1 MNPVRSLLAI
11 AGMVIVSGCSDGAA
25 SGDATGTRPAR
36 FAEYDAGTVPGGPGV
51 GQPFGLGRSAA
62 ASQIAAWDTDVGPD
76 GRTLPAGRGTVAE
89 GATLYSAQCQ
99 QCHGAKGEGMAPAY
113 PALIGR
119 PPEAEGFVFA
129 KDPKLVHTIG
139 NYWSHATTLFD
150 YIKRA
155 MPLTAP
161 GSLTDS
167 QVYALTAYL
176 LAANEV
182 LPDSATLDAASLRA
196 VKMPYADRFVAD
208 DRRGGA
214 EIK

>member
-1 MNPVRSLLAI
+1 MTRAILSFSVVLLPLF
-11 AGMVIVSGCSDGAA
+11 AGCDQSAAPGGAPPT
-25 SGDATGTRPAR
+25 S
-36 FAEYDAGTVPGGPGV
+36 FAQYDAGRVPGGPGA
-51 GQPFGLGRSAA
+51 GQRYAIGRAA
-62 ASQIAAWDTDVGPD
+62 TPAEIAAWDTDIAPD
-76 GRTLPAGRGTVAE
+76 GNTLPVGQGSVAE
-89 GATLYSAQCQ
+89 GATLYAAQCQ
-99 QCHGAKGEGMAPAY
+99 QCHGVKGEGMAPAY

-119 PPEAEGFVFA
+119 PADAEGFVFA
-129 KDPKLVHTIG
+129 KDAKLVRTIG

-176 LAANEV
+176 LAANDV
-182 LPDSATLDAASLRA
+182 IPKNATLDAAGVRA